1 MKDLTPD
8 LAAKALAADLR
19 NVIKK
24 LGDGGNLTTS
34 ERELMQ
40 RTLASGAAPEELI
53 EARKAHLTRRYITGG
68 KLTPAEIKEAGLPD
82 PATIVHKQTSEAYK
96 KPLAAYAKLYQR
108 DVRNLKR
115 WIADGRRQTPPDL
128 PPFDD
133 PRGMA
138 DWFRRVKRREPAG
151 DSLTRFEDEG
161 GDERESMPSTT
172 AEPKPLSTPS
182 PSPSPSLGNVE
193 MPSLPMMQ
201 LGDLSSNITSDLGLQ
216 QVQAL
221 VVALYNQM
229 GVALKLSREKEFNNL
244 IIKWQR
250 AVQTL
255 RAWEKDII
263 KIQEGRGEVLRTRV
277 INTEIVAMFT
287 TMGHSFFNALKTIIR
302 RFAPQMPEPKQR
314 KLARTMRDQCFA
326 HVKMTRYQQA
336 WSQAQ
341 AGLILEAEL
350 VES

>member
-1 MKDLTPD
+1 MTDLTPD

-40 RTLASGAAPEELI
+40 RTLASGAAPDELI
-53 EARKAHLTRRYITGG
+53 EARRAHLTRRYITGG

-82 PATIVHKQTSEAYK
+82 PAAIVHRQTAETYK

-115 WIADGRRQTPPDL
+115 WIADGRRQTPADL

-133 PRGMA
+133 PRSMA

-151 DSLTRFEDEG
+151 ESLTRFENEG
-161 GDERESMPSTT
+161 SEDD
-172 AEPKPLSTPS
+172 TPS
-182 PSPSPSLGNVE
+182 PPAASGEPQSSTAPQVAGKADL
-193 MPSLPMMQ
+193 PSLPMMQ
-201 LGDLSSNITSDLGLQ
+201 LGDLSSNITADLGLQ

-229 GVALKLSREKEFNNL
+229 GVALRANREKEFNNL
-244 IIKWQR
+244 IVKWQR

-302 RFAPQMPEPKQR
+302 RLAPQMPEPEQR
-314 KLARTMRDQCFA
+314 RLARTMRDQCFA
-326 HVKMTRYQQA
+326 HVKATRYQEA
-336 WSQAQ
+336 WSQSQ
-341 AGLILEAEL
+341 AAHVIEAEL